1 MAKEYLH
8 SREAVEHL
16 YRRIADN
23 APREELL
30 EIVHDRWG
38 QTYNLRPPVS
48 EIQLARNCGTERR
61 TDG

>member
-1 MAKEYLH
+1 MPNAFP
-8 SREAVEHL
+8 SDIDAVEHL

-30 EIVHDRWG
+30 EIVHDHWG
-38 QTYNLRPPVS
+38 DTFSLRPPVS

-61 TDG
+61 IHG